1 MQELCICEVC
11 HKEYNYKRG
20 TGCSKQICSSC
31 RQKYR
36 KKLFKHFSVLYMGGK
51 CQKCGYNKCE
61 EALVFHHLD
70 PSKKDFGIGRNYN
83 KKWETIKNEL
93 DKCAMLCSNCHS
105 EEHARGHL
113 PLETYKKYITP
124 QEEIRNQAK
133 KKKMNKQKELECMA
147 KKYNTT
153 PEALKTVRF
162 GGRKVERPSKEVF
175 YKEYEEVNHNKS
187 ALARKYGVT
196 EQSIRKWFASYEKVG
211 I

>member
-1 MQELCICEVC
+1 
-11 HKEYNYKRG
+11 
-20 TGCSKQICSSC
+20 
-31 RQKYR
+31 
-36 KKLFKHFSVLYMGGK
+36 
-51 CQKCGYNKCE
+51 
-61 EALVFHHLD
+61 
-70 PSKKDFGIGRNYN
+70 
-83 KKWETIKNEL
+83 
-93 DKCAMLCSNCHS
+93 
-105 EEHARGHL
+105 
-113 PLETYKKYITP
+113 
-124 QEEIRNQAK
+124 
-133 KKKMNKQKELECMA
+133 MA